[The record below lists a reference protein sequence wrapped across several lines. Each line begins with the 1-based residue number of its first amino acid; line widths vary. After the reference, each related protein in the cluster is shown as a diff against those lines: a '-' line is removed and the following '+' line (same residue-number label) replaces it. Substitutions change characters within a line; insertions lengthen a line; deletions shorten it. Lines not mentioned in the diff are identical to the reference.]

1 MQCSTLTD
9 TDSTLRLQVNSLTT
23 PTSWRCCGAGRRS
36 RSRWSVADTSS
47 TAILGSVSQSTTLVM
62 VFHSAKMAV
71 MRNRQYVR
79 LHPHNLLLQSI
90 FIFALIWTLFLQ
102 VRIQLSD
109 TNLQG
114 SKYLMV
120 ITADRGTINNFKAF
134 LMLGDLPRVG
144 LAPWL
149 IIFILKILS
158 IQTTM

>member
-1 MQCSTLTD
+1 MQCSTLTG
-9 TDSTLRLQVNSLTT
+9 TGSTLPLQVSSWTT

-47 TAILGSVSQSTTLVM
+47 TAILGSVSQSTILAM

-71 MRNRQYVR
+71 TKNPQYVR
-79 LHPHNLLLQSI
+79 LHRHNLLLRSI
-90 FIFALIWTLFLQ
+90 FIFALIWTPFLQ

-120 ITADRGTINNFKAF
+120 LTADRGTINNFKAF

-144 LAPWL
+144 RAPWL